1 MSNTK
6 LTAILIDDEPMALN
20 AMERMLDKYCSN
32 IEVIGKTKSPEE
44 AVKLINELKPDIL
57 FLDIAMPRMDG
68 FTLLKSISYKNAQ
81 VIFTTAYDEYAL
93 QAFKTSAA
101 DYLLKPIDAKELQ
114 QAVQKVEKRLQGD
127 STQNYITDL
136 FERLQ
141 LNNKSISTIGLPTM
155 EGLDFVKID
164 TIIYCK
170 SEGNYTQIYLLK
182 GSRILVTRKI
192 KFMEEKLEKDQ
203 FVRVHNSYLVNLN
216 FVKKYLKGRG
226 GTLIMS
232 NGDSVPVS
240 VRKKND
246 FLDAF

>member
-1 MSNTK
+1 MTNTT
-6 LTAILIDDEPMALN
+6 LTAILIDDEPMALDS
-20 AMERMLDKYCSN
+20 MSRMLDKHCAN
-32 IEVIGKTKSPEE
+32 VKVIGKTKSPEE
-44 AVKLINELKPDIL
+44 AVQLIDALKPDLL

-68 FTLLKSISYKNAQ
+68 FALLNAITYKNSQ

-101 DYLLKPIDAKELQ
+101 DYLLKPIDVTELKK
-114 QAVQKVEKRLQGD
+114 AVQKVDEQLQGD

-141 LNNKSISTIGLPTM
+141 QSKKNITSIGLPTM

-164 TIIYCK
+164 NIIYCK
-170 SEGNYTQIYLLK
+170 SDGNYTQIYLQDGQQL
-182 GSRILVTRKI
+182 LVTRKI

-216 FVKKYLKGRG
+216 YVKKYMKGRG
-226 GTLIMS
+226 GTLILS